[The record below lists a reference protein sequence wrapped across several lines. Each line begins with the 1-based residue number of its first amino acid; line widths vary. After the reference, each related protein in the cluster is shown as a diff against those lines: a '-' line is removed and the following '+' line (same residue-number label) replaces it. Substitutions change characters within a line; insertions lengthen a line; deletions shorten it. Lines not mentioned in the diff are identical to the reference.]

1 MANHGVSVIL
11 AADLPL
17 FTSIIAMDSVS
28 VRSGEDAGRAEWS
41 IRSGAIPA
49 SPTSSRR
56 RIPEAVSMDNDGTVG
71 IFVGDIVK
79 TSPGGRILGIV
90 LLDFHWKLSRVILV
104 VGQLGWIELDF
115 RCSTIGKLPKSN

>member
-79 TSPGGRILGIV
+79 TSPGGRKNIRDCLVRRSLEAVTGDSGGRTAG
-90 LLDFHWKLSRVILV
+90 LD
-104 VGQLGWIELDF
+104 
-115 RCSTIGKLPKSN
+115 

>member
-28 VRSGEDAGRAEWS
+28 VRSGEDAGCAQGS
-41 IRSGAIPA
+41 IRPGAVPA

-56 RIPEAVSMDNDGTVG
+56 RISEAISMDDDGTMG
-71 IFVGDIVK
+71 ILIGDIVK
-79 TSPGGRILGIV
+79 TSPGGGKDIRDCLVRLSLEAVTGDSGGRTAG
-90 LLDFHWKLSRVILV
+90 LD
-104 VGQLGWIELDF
+104 
-115 RCSTIGKLPKSN
+115 